1 MYESV
6 ASDKNFWMQGYTLI
20 SRDAEDCVPVF
31 LKHIA
36 NDVYVCGKTINL
48 LKICCPQV
56 HLKHFIMLLLKTLGS
71 IKAGTYQADVRPLA
85 NVRPTVSNGRG

>member
-1 MYESV
+1 MQNPFKMNESV
-6 ASDKNFWMQGYTLI
+6 SSDKNFWTQGYTLI
-20 SRDAEDCVPVF
+20 SQDAEDCVPVF

-56 HLKHFIMLLLKTLGS
+56 HLKHFRMLH
-71 IKAGTYQADVRPLA
+71 IHYR
-85 NVRPTVSNGRG
+85 